1 MKTAMKFVCFLL
13 AILIFSAAAFAEDCY
28 VRLAIKGTN
37 VNLRP
42 GPRVAGSVVAQTN
55 TGVVFI
61 AEKWPIV
68 LTDDDSLW
76 YKIVLAAD
84 AKTDEISMLSEWNSR
99 FLNNVAYV
107 RADFAA
113 VSPLARG
120 DMEKI
125 MATPVGIGYSFDID
139 PHSGE
144 FELITE
150 NNFRF
155 FAAYECSILGDTD
168 IYDENFI
175 NDEDAKVIGRYK
187 SGDRVRLLGTNSDE
201 TIYKVM
207 DPTFKRLPGYIDA
220 DMVDQNRSPVDEY
233 FNFSA
238 HKSFCE
244 LYIGA
249 NIGEI
254 VRKWGATEIERKM
267 VDVFDQGDYELLTSI
282 NTPGMSAYI
291 TELPGTLVYVMNF
304 TTDRQGAGVG
314 GIYVGIDWCDKDWVR
329 KLLGEPHEIYDN
341 SWLWTSE
348 FQSVW
353 IHFEN
358 GLVKSIDLEHR
369 WAD

>member
-1 MKTAMKFVCFLL
+1 MKRFFLAL
-13 AILIFSAAAFAEDCY
+13 VVLSAFCGAALAEDGY

-42 GPRVAGSVVAQTN
+42 EPRPAGQVVAQMS
-55 TGVVFI
+55 TGDVFI

-68 LTDDDSLW
+68 LTDDDSVW
-76 YKIVLAAD
+76 YKIVLALD
-84 AKTDEISMLSEWNSR
+84 AKTDEISILSEWNSR
-99 FLNNVAYV
+99 FVNNVAYV
-107 RADFAA
+107 RADFAT

-125 MATPVGIGYSFDID
+125 SATPVGIGYSFEID
-139 PHSGE
+139 PSWGE
-144 FELITE
+144 FKLITE

-155 FAAYECSILGDTD
+155 FAAHGYSILEDTD
-168 IYDENFI
+168 IYNENFM

-187 SGDRVRLLGTNSDE
+187 SGDNVRLLGTNSDE

-220 DMVDQNRSPVDEY
+220 GMVNQNRSPDDEY
-233 FNFSA
+233 FKFYA

-254 VRKWGATEIERKM
+254 VRKWGAAEIERKM
-267 VDVFDQGDYELLTSI
+267 VDVFDQGDYELLTQI
-282 NTPGMSAYI
+282 NAPGMSAYI

-304 TTDRQGAGVG
+304 ETSRQGAGVG
-314 GIYVGIDWCDKDWVR
+314 GIYIGVDWCGKDWVR
-329 KLLGEPHEIYDN
+329 KLLGEPHEVFES

-358 GLVKSIDLEHR
+358 ELVKSISLEHR